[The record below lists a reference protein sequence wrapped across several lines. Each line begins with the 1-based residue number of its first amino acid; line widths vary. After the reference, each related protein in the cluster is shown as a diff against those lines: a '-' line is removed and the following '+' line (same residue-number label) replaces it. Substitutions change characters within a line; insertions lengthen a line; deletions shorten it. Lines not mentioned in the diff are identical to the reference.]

1 MTRSGTRRLGTPGP
15 AADRIRGVSEGRNRA
30 RSPLRTLAR
39 AALGVALWDKGPL
52 GARRSRAERDAAAGR
67 RVAEALGGLRGI
79 YTKLGQHLATRV
91 DALSDEF
98 RAPLDALTESA
109 PPVPF
114 AAIRAEIER
123 SLGSSRRFAWIDP
136 EPLGTASVA
145 QVHRARL
152 ASGPQVAVKVR
163 HPELTPER
171 VERDLRD
178 LHRVIPLLRPW
189 LRPRDARELL
199 NEVGVALRRELDFE
213 LEGRVAEQ
221 VASALA
227 ADPRVLV
234 PRVHWEA
241 TARNVLTLD
250 YVARVRLDDR
260 AALAQRGAAPEA
272 CLAIVVDAYGRQ
284 VFGDGLFH
292 ADPHVGNLYLVDAA
306 GPPRVLFLDFGLAE
320 RLSPEVREELRL
332 GLQALLKRDVDG
344 LLAGLARLRAVIP
357 GREQQAR
364 AALEAAL
371 AAGAAGALGANTAG
385 IQALKELGKRLVRE
399 SGAFRIPRELL
410 LWARTLAYV
419 YNLAERIAPDVDPM
433 RLFLPHLLRFVTASP
448 PATRAT
454 A

>member
-1 MTRSGTRRLGTPGP
+1 M
-15 AADRIRGVSEGRNRA
+15 SEGRNGAA
-30 RSPLRTLAR
+30 RQRSALRVLAGTALRVALVDLGPLAR
-39 AALGVALWDKGPL
+39 G
-52 GARRSRAERDAAAGR
+52 RSRAERDAAAGR
-67 RVAEALGGLRGI
+67 RVAETLGRLRGI

-91 DALSDEF
+91 DTLSDEF

-123 SLGSSRRFAWIDP
+123 SLGSTRRFAWIDP

-152 ASGPQVAVKVR
+152 ASGALVAVKVR

-171 VERDLRD
+171 VDADLAELRRA
-178 LHRVIPLLRPW
+178 LPLLRPW
-189 LRPRDARELL
+189 LRPSDARALLDEL
-199 NEVGVALRRELDFE
+199 GVALRRELDFE

-221 VASALA
+221 VAGALA
-227 ADPRVLV
+227 ADPRVRV
-234 PRVHWEA
+234 PAVHWEA

-250 YVARVRLDDR
+250 YVPRVRLDDP
-260 AALAQRGAAPEA
+260 AALAARGVEPSA
-272 CLAIVVDAYGRQ
+272 CLAIVIDAYGRQ

-320 RLSPEVREELRL
+320 RLSPEVREELRV
-332 GLQALLKRDVDG
+332 GLQALLKRDVEG
-344 LLAGLARLRAVIP
+344 LLAGLQRLGAVLP
-357 GREQQAR
+357 GRELQAR

-371 AAGAAGALGANTAG
+371 AAGAAGALGANVAG
-385 IQALKELGKRLVRE
+385 IQSLKELGKRLVRE

-419 YNLAERIAPDVDPM
+419 YNLAERIAPGADPM
-433 RLFLPHLLRFVTASP
+433 RHFLPHLLRFVTAA
-448 PATRAT
+448 PATSRAT